1 MVKLSSDLHLVQDGE
16 ISLFGLGGRD
26 VSDGLQK
33 ASVVEPVDPFECR
46 ELDGL
51 QRFPRSAPTDD
62 LGLVKAVDGFGER
75 VVIAVADSA
84 DGWFDASLNQAFGVF
99 DRDILAAA
107 VTVMD
112 EPAAMD
118 GPALVQG
125 LLQRI
130 EDEAG
135 MGCPADPPA
144 DDPPGEGVDDEGDID
159 DPKGSAEQQSRT
171 RSRHR

>member
-1 MVKLSSDLHLVQDGE
+1 MAKLSSDLHLVQDGE

-75 VVIAVADSA
+75 VVVAVADTA

-99 DRDILAAA
+99 DRDILAASVA
-107 VTVMD
+107 VMD
-112 EPAAMD
+112 KPAAMHWT
-118 GPALVQG
+118 PIVQRLFQG
-125 LLQRI
+125 I
-130 EDEAG
+130 EDCG
-135 MGCPADPPA
+135 
-144 DDPPGEGVDDEGDID
+144 
-159 DPKGSAEQQSRT
+159 GSGFLDSGI
-171 RSRHR
+171 S